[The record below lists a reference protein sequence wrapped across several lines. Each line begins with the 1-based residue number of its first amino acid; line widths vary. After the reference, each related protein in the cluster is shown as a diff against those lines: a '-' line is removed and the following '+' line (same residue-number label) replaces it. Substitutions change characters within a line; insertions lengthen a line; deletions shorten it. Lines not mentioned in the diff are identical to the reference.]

1 MRHAGTRLGLAQ
13 LRACLLAMDASRLGL
28 DQLKALLRA
37 VPTSPELQEL
47 QAYLAGKHAGRATGQ
62 TRCQTRLSDQRVV
75 LVYTRMHL
83 ARA

>member
-1 MRHAGTRLGLAQ
+1 MHHAGTRLGLAQ

-47 QAYLAGKHAGRATGQ
+47 QAYLAGKHTSQVTG
-62 TRCQTRLSDQRVV
+62 TRGAKHFGHSCLCDARIY
-75 LVYTRMHL
+75 LVRS
-83 ARA
+83 